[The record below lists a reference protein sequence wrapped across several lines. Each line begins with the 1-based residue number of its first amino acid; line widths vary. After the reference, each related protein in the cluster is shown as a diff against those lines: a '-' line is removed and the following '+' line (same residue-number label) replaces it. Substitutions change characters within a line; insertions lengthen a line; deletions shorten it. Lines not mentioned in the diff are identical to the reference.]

1 MTAAECRGDGTSQ
14 TNLSFY
20 DFLPA
25 RTAAN
30 AKKNCDQDL
39 PGKGDAKFDLDSI
52 ISKLL
57 IGVTPNLIWVTQR
70 NKIDWKRLRKGL
82 KRIIKVLSFK
92 ELDTLKAVD

>member
-1 MTAAECRGDGTSQ
+1 MSHGSSHPLG
-14 TNLSFY
+14 SFY
-20 DFLPA
+20 NCLPV

-30 AKKNCDQDL
+30 AKKNCDQD
-39 PGKGDAKFDLDSI
+39 PAAKGDAKFDLDSI

-57 IGVTPNLIWVTQR
+57 IGVTPNLIWATQR